1 MTLFL
6 FTKNHRRKNMRKLLL
21 MALAILTMFG
31 MFSCQTENTERDTL
45 VVGLEA
51 AYAPFN
57 WMVSEGNQYDE
68 AYPLADTNNFV
79 DGYDV
84 QIAKRIAEALD
95 MELVIRA
102 VEWDGLIPSL
112 TNTEEIDLI
121 IAGMSPTAERA
132 QTVSFTEAYYS
143 STHVIVLRADST
155 YAQASSINDFEGA
168 SVVAQLST
176 IYDDLIPQM
185 TGVTHEDPLSDVPTI
200 ITGINNNR
208 YDATVLELP
217 VAIAVT
223 ESNPNLTYIEF
234 EEGSGFNVSY
244 EDRDVSIALRQG
256 ETNLLEQI
264 NEILSQISVED
275 RENIMLDAIGRQP

>member
-1 MTLFL
+1 
-6 FTKNHRRKNMRKLLL
+6 MRKLAL

-45 VVGLEA
+45 IVGLEA

-84 QIAKRIAEALD
+84 QIARRIAEALD
-95 MELVIRA
+95 MDLVIRA

-132 QTVSFTEAYYS
+132 QTVSFTDAYYS
-143 STHVIVLRADST
+143 STHVIVLRTDST
-155 YAQASSINDFEGA
+155 YVGATSIDDFEGA
-168 SVVAQLST
+168 SVVGQLST

-234 EEGSGFNVSY
+234 EQGLGFNVSF

-256 ETNLLEQI
+256 ETDLLEQI

-275 RENIMLDAIGRQP
+275 RETIMLDAIGRQP